1 MKTVGRVKQRVQAG
15 MVAVSVVLMVG
26 KFVAFFLTDS
36 VGILTD
42 ALESIVN
49 VTAGFITLYSL
60 HLAAKPKDAGH
71 PFGHGK
77 VELISASI
85 EGLMILLAGV
95 WIGVEGVKRLFEP
108 RMPGRLDIGIA
119 VVAAAGAVNYIAGW
133 WSIRMGQRYDSIALV
148 AGGKHLQTDTWSTV
162 GLVAGLLLLYFTRI
176 PWIDG
181 ALAVLFGVLI
191 GVAGGRILHKTIG
204 GLMDKADREVLE
216 QIVRGVAAR
225 RRPEWIDV
233 HNLKAI
239 RYGSFLYVDCDL
251 TLPWYFNVAQGHD
264 ACEELK
270 DALYAVFDGRVLVST
285 HSDSCEERHC
295 AHCEV
300 ADCPY
305 RREPFEAPQPLTLG
319 EMTKND

>member
-1 MKTVGRVKQRVQAG
+1 M
-15 MVAVSVVLMVG
+15 
-26 KFVAFFLTDS
+26 D
-36 VGILTD
+36 
-42 ALESIVN
+42 
-49 VTAGFITLYSL
+49 
-60 HLAAKPKDAGH
+60 
-71 PFGHGK
+71 
-77 VELISASI
+77 
-85 EGLMILLAGV
+85 
-95 WIGVEGVKRLFEP
+95 
-108 RMPGRLDIGIA
+108 
-119 VVAAAGAVNYIAGW
+119 
-133 WSIRMGQRYDSIALV
+133 
-148 AGGKHLQTDTWSTV
+148 
-162 GLVAGLLLLYFTRI
+162 TRI

-251 TLPWYFNVAQGHD
+251 TLPWYFNIAQGHD

-270 DALYAVFDGRVLVST
+270 GALYAVFDGRVLVST

-319 EMTKND
+319 EMTKNDETRHAEGEE

>member
-1 MKTVGRVKQRVQAG
+1 

-319 EMTKND
+319 EMTKNDETRHAEGEE